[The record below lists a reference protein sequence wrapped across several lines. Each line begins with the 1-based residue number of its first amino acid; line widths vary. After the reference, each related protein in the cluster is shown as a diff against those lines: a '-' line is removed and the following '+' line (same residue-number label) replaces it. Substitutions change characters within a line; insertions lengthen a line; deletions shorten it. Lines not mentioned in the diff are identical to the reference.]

1 MLSNTEE
8 YRYNYGTEKQGKD
21 VGDNQ
26 TEHKVLHP

>member
-8 YRYNYGTEKQGKD
+8 YKYNYGTEKQGKD